1 MSQISKRT
9 CDQAF
14 ESNQALVITKHVFQC
29 LTLGLHPGCNGLL
42 VGPLVEVPVGLH
54 VGLPAG
60 LPVGPHFG
68 ILVGLHGP
76 PLPGKDPPAPGR
88 GEVEGFV
95 AKLCHC

>member
-1 MSQISKRT
+1 MSQKRT

-42 VGPLVEVPVGLH
+42 VGPLVEVPVGPH
-54 VGLPAG
+54 VGL
-60 LPVGPHFG
+60 
-68 ILVGLHGP
+68 LVGLHGP